1 MDGFKKIVNMLLDFH
16 IEQLNKIGAEKE
28 SSIVELARC
37 QYTIDHLG
45 FFHSQL
51 TNAIEIHFEGQELT
65 ELDKIMIKEAFG
77 TFCFAGMPKIKYS
90 ELK

>member
-1 MDGFKKIVNMLLDFH
+1 MEEFKKIVNMLLDFH
-16 IEQLNKIGAEKE
+16 IEQLNKIGAEKK

-45 FFHSQL
+45 FFHSQI
-51 TNAIEIHFEGQELT
+51 TNAIEIHFEGRDLT
-65 ELDKIMIKEAFG
+65 ELEKNIVKEAFG

-90 ELK
+90 EL